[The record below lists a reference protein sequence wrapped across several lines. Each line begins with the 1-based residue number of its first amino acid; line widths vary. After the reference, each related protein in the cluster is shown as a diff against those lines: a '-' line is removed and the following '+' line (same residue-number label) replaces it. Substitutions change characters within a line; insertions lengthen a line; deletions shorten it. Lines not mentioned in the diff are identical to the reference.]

1 MPAVVLDE
9 AMFMGQ
15 PTDGSYRLDLDD
27 GSSTAL
33 DWDGGIAG
41 AWSPLVRLDD
51 GLLFAKG
58 DRVVLAQASG
68 RIVGSAQLG
77 PSATPQLAIPCDGG
91 VIVQAL
97 GMPELPAVQGG
108 STFTLLDP
116 SQGLRQVRTLARLM
130 VPIGWRRAMLLDG
143 WILLFGEDQCIAI
156 PAGAS

>member
-1 MPAVVLDE
+1 
-9 AMFMGQ
+9 
-15 PTDGSYRLDLDD
+15 
-27 GSSTAL
+27 
-33 DWDGGIAG
+33 
-41 AWSPLVRLDD
+41 
-51 GLLFAKG
+51 
-58 DRVVLAQASG
+58 
-68 RIVGSAQLG
+68 
-77 PSATPQLAIPCDGG
+77 